1 MFNNGM
7 CFVCHDVSRFNAK
20 LNDVRRIDNYLK
32 NRISGLDF
40 DRTRTL
46 SSEERKIMN
55 NIIYDKTNV
64 HFMCGVCHKVN
75 THELTMAEDKL
86 KDTFILAIRAIK
98 SVSDEGVMQNIKY
111 DILRALQ
118 GYYPMMYRVLDR
130 EV

>member
-7 CFVCHDVSRFNAK
+7 CLVCHDVTKFNTK

-32 NRISGLDF
+32 NRINGLDF
-40 DRTRTL
+40 NHSRTL
-46 SSEERKIMN
+46 SLEERKIVN
-55 NIIYDKTNV
+55 QIAYDKTNI

-75 THELTMAEDKL
+75 TMELKIAENRL

-98 SVSDEGVMQNIKY
+98 SVSDEGVMQSIKC

-118 GYYPMMYRVLDR
+118 GYYPMMYRVLSD